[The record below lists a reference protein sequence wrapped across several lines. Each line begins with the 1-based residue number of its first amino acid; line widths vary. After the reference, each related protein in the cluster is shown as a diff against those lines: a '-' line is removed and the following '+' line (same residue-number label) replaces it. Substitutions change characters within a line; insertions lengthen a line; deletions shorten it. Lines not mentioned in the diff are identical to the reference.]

1 MNFETKLYIS
11 HQILLEVAN
20 FVMSEVRIIQCS
32 WFDNITTNEFKQSEK
47 NGSTKL
53 GLFYDV
59 TSEA

>member
-20 FVMSEVRIIQCS
+20 FVMSEVRIIRCS
-32 WFDNITTNEFKQSEK
+32 WFGNITTNEFKQSEK